1 MRALVVANQFIRS
14 KSPNK
19 VPNKSWFM
27 ALYKKIDF
35 TFYLTKTTGMLKDLK
50 QKQNIDVFTISQCSD
65 SLNLHYVWV
74 AHRMTLKH
82 VHHVVKFYM
91 NLSMDTDH
99 QNLKQLYNTKLIT
112 KTSSFCKELKT
123 VPWICKEKRKR
134 D

>member
-65 SLNLHYVWV
+65 SLNLHY
-74 AHRMTLKH
+74 
-82 VHHVVKFYM
+82 
-91 NLSMDTDH
+91 
-99 QNLKQLYNTKLIT
+99 I
-112 KTSSFCKELKT
+112 
-123 VPWICKEKRKR
+123 
-134 D
+134 

>member
-1 MRALVVANQFIRS
+1 
-14 KSPNK
+14 
-19 VPNKSWFM
+19 
-27 ALYKKIDF
+27 
-35 TFYLTKTTGMLKDLK
+35 MLKDLK
-50 QKQNIDVFTISQCSD
+50 KKTQNIDVFTISQCSD

-82 VHHVVKFYM
+82 EIHVHHVVKFYM
-91 NLSMDTDH
+91 NLSMDTDP